1 MTIKENN
8 ILELE
13 NSIKNSIENYN
24 ILEKSQNLKTENDKN
39 GVEESENLKLMI
51 EDLNSQLQLS
61 TEEVHSY
68 VYIYAF
74 IYTYVYAYLYNIY
87 IYVYICTY
95 LYEIDDQRSE

>member
-13 NSIKNSIENYN
+13 NSIENYN

-61 TEEVHSY
+61 TEEVRLY

-74 IYTYVYAYLYNIY
+74 IYTYVYAYLYNI
-87 IYVYICTY
+87 
-95 LYEIDDQRSE
+95 